1 MYLEYWTI
9 CKCFI
14 DKITFSWHTYYTYPT
29 HKCSLNQCHWNFFH
43 SEIFVIFQISVES
56 IFSRN
61 FKIKN
66 FSGTGGYM
74 ATGVPLKFFTG
85 ATEIFDFDEFNTK
98 YSWENGQNI
107 QNLRRGFLARRP
119 RYFNQNLIK
128 FDGSLNFQR
137 NSEIHFKISSNRYH
151 NHLFKIFV

>member
-85 ATEIFDFDEFNTK
+85 ATEIFWFWWIQYKILLRKRTK
-98 YSWENGQNI
+98 YTEFASRIFGEASSV
-107 QNLRRGFLARRP
+107 F
-119 RYFNQNLIK
+119 
-128 FDGSLNFQR
+128 FQEFHGIFK
-137 NSEIHFKISSNRYH
+137 NSMEFPKISKKFH
-151 NHLFKIFV
+151 GIFFDILIPY